1 MWLVIAVV
9 ADLPA
14 GGGVSILFPSMSIM
28 IGHCSI
34 QSTL

>member
-14 GGGVSILFPSMSIM
+14 RGEASILFPSMSIM
-28 IGHCSI
+28 IGRCS
-34 QSTL
+34 T

>member
-1 MWLVIAVV
+1 MWLVIAMV

-14 GGGVSILFPSMSIM
+14 RDGASILFSSMSIM
-28 IGHCSI
+28 IGRYPT